1 MSQVPCA
8 CIHLFKLLMRPALP
22 FAVLLSSLCLVAA
35 EPGPAV
41 DTGLAVTLEGSAGLR
56 GGARRGEALH
66 ALTLAHAS
74 WKNTPADKSSPQFR
88 AYASVLNHEGRGPT
102 ARFLGDFLAA
112 SNTEAFDSTRLYSWW
127 FETESAGWSLRAG
140 ALLADEEFAGTE
152 AGGEFANS
160 AFGWPAFISANT
172 VNTGPAFYVAAPGI
186 RLSGTLTPSTTWRLG
201 LFDGDTF
208 DSPAGDP
215 TVTRHGLHYR
225 LGGDQGWFAIT
236 EFVYAPENSPTR
248 CKLGLWHHTARFPE
262 QQFDATGRAFALTGA
277 APRNFSG
284 NTGAY
289 AAVEHRLIGTAEKPD
304 RLDAFAR
311 LGTAPSDRNTLSWA
325 LDTGLAWTGPFS
337 SRPAD
342 VAALGFTHAA
352 FGSRTAQ
359 TARLLDPTAPAL
371 DSEQVIEATYTFA
384 LTDRLSLKPDVQYIR
399 HPGGSRALRDAL
411 LVMLRVSAEF

>member
-1 MSQVPCA
+1 MRNPPNSVFTKLTRALLTVPA
-8 CIHLFKLLMRPALP
+8 CILLTTLR
-22 FAVLLSSLCLVAA
+22 VAA
-35 EPGPAV
+35 GEAEPAF

-74 WKNTPADKSSPQFR
+74 WKNTPALPTAPHFR

-112 SNTEAFDSTRLYSWW
+112 SNAEAFDSTRLYSWW

-140 ALLADEEFAGTE
+140 ALLADEEFAGTD
-152 AGGEFANS
+152 AGGEFVNS

-248 CKLGLWHHTARFPE
+248 VKLGLWHHTARFPD

-277 APRNFSG
+277 APRDVSG
-284 NTGAY
+284 NTGTY
-289 AAVEHRLIGTAEKPD
+289 ASVEHRLFGAAEKPR

-325 LDTGLAWTGPFS
+325 LDTGLAWTGPVAG
-337 SRPAD
+337 RPAD

-359 TARLLDPTAPAL
+359 TARLLDPTAPPL
-371 DSEQVIEATYTFA
+371 DFEQVIEATYTFA
-384 LTDRLSLKPDVQYIR
+384 LTERLSLKPDVQYIR

-411 LVMLRVSAEF
+411 IVLLRVSAEF